1 MGKTRDTGHLQNIIK
16 YDNNDNIGIGVTPTV
31 KLDVSGSGKF
41 SGDITVGD
49 IPNATTDT
57 DKFLVSDAGLVKHR
71 TGSEVKSDIGL
82 SDVNNTSDA
91 NKPISTATQTA
102 LDLITDVNWTGDYN
116 NGVTYTV
123 GDGVMFN
130 GASFRMIAA
139 IGAAGYNPVGYPAN
153 WLQVTDYVSAN
164 DIGLGNVDNTSDV
177 NKPISS
183 ATQTALDNKVDKV
196 IGKELSTNDY
206 TTTEKNK
213 LAGIAAGAEVNV
225 NADWNA
231 TSGDAQILNK
241 PIIPTQVVPVG
252 GTTGQILAK
261 VDDTDYNLEWIE
273 NYANYTSVLKHT
285 VKAGEAINKGQAV
298 YVSSAN
304 GTNIIVSKAS
314 NVSEATSSKTMGLL
328 AQTLATNGN
337 GFVVTEGLLS
347 GLNTIGATAG
357 DPVWLGTGGNLIYG
371 LLNKPYA
378 PAHLVFIGIV
388 TRVNSNNGEIF
399 VKVQNGFELKEIHD
413 VDLIT
418 TTPINGHLLGFNGT
432 LWVNKTVAGWLGY
445 TPVTDARTV
454 STTSPLQGGGDLSV
468 NRTLSIT
475 QAGISSDGYLS
486 STDWNTFNGKQN
498 ALGFTPYNSTNPAG
512 YISGITS
519 GNVTTALGFTPENSA
534 NRGTANGYA
543 SLDGSGLVPST
554 QLPSY
559 VDDVLEYAN
568 LAGFP
573 ATGATGKIYVAIDTN
588 KTYRWSG
595 SAYIYIT
602 SGAVDSVAGR
612 TGVVSLTSSDVGL
625 SNVENKSSATIRSE
639 ISSSNVTTALGFTP
653 YNATNPNGYI
663 SGITSGN
670 VTTALGYT
678 PANASGTTNYVSK
691 FTGTTTLGNSL
702 LFDNGTNVGVGTT
715 SPTGKLSLYDTT
727 DVWLNVTRNSSF
739 VNIGVDSTGTFYNTN
754 SNHRFVYNSG
764 SNEAMRITS
773 AGNVGIGTSSP
784 GVRFVNAGAP
794 LADNPTLGSGTIGAN
809 AILSA
814 NGLYGLYT
822 GVSSNGNVWQQVQRN
837 DANTTVYSLLL
848 NPYGGNVGIGTSSP
862 STKLEVY
869 GTDNSGDRTNP
880 YNVLTVTADNPSL
893 PYNGFGGGMLFKNRA
908 YTSGIVNSARVR
920 SRINNDSVS
929 SFGGS
934 LHFDVTPTVGG
945 SLTEA
950 MMINYNGNVGIGT
963 TSPSSKLQVDGA
975 GYSFITGYDSGNRR
989 VYIGLDSAGEPSI
1002 QGALSNGTA
1011 RQISINPSGGNVGI
1025 GTATPS
1031 VELAL
1036 FNSSTPRFHLQNSTS
1051 GTGSTSGFQIALSS
1065 TDSYLWNFQNG
1076 ANIFG
1081 TNNSERMRITST
1093 GNVGIGTT
1101 SPAAKLDVNGDA
1113 LINNVTIGRGPG
1125 NISTN
1130 TALGTGALDSTT
1142 TANYNIAVGWGAN
1155 TNNNANGLT
1164 AIGVDLNVGPDTGN
1178 LGQDCLAIAQFNS
1191 NADSAQVPHIYAPKP
1206 ISIGG
1211 GATNIITFDLLHYAG
1226 AIVEYMIRLDD
1237 GNDYAVGTVYM
1248 GWKTSGSGN
1257 MIDKR
1262 QIEWNNMSGFVFSL
1276 GGSGQTLVL
1285 TNTSGNNAWIR
1296 ITVRGMMTN

>member
-91 NKPISTATQTA
+91 NKPISIATQTA

-486 STDWNTFNGKQN
+486 STDWSTFNGKQSV
-498 ALGFTPYNSTNPAG
+498 LQVTPVTLLVSGWSLVSGLYEYNYANSNILSTSIVDAIPSNSTIA
-512 YISGITS
+512 I
-519 GNVTTALGFTPENSA
+519 VQTAEFL
-534 NRGTANGYA
+534 
-543 SLDGSGLVPST
+543 PST
-554 QLPSY
+554 LSSSGSVKLYANNLPSA
-559 VDDVLEYAN
+559 DV
-568 LAGFP
+568 
-573 ATGATGKIYVAIDTN
+573 I
-588 KTYRWSG
+588 
-595 SAYIYIT
+595 
-602 SGAVDSVAGR
+602 
-612 TGVVSLTSSDVGL
+612 
-625 SNVENKSSATIRSE
+625 
-639 ISSSNVTTALGFTP
+639 VTF
-653 YNATNPNGYI
+653 
-663 SGITSGN
+663 
-670 VTTALGYT
+670 
-678 PANASGTTNYVSK
+678 
-691 FTGTTTLGNSL
+691 
-702 LFDNGTNVGVGTT
+702 
-715 SPTGKLSLYDTT
+715 
-727 DVWLNVTRNSSF
+727 
-739 VNIGVDSTGTFYNTN
+739 
-754 SNHRFVYNSG
+754 
-764 SNEAMRITS
+764 
-773 AGNVGIGTSSP
+773 
-784 GVRFVNAGAP
+784 
-794 LADNPTLGSGTIGAN
+794 
-809 AILSA
+809 
-814 NGLYGLYT
+814 
-822 GVSSNGNVWQQVQRN
+822 
-837 DANTTVYSLLL
+837 
-848 NPYGGNVGIGTSSP
+848 
-862 STKLEVY
+862 
-869 GTDNSGDRTNP
+869 
-880 YNVLTVTADNPSL
+880 
-893 PYNGFGGGMLFKNRA
+893 
-908 YTSGIVNSARVR
+908 
-920 SRINNDSVS
+920 
-929 SFGGS
+929 
-934 LHFDVTPTVGG
+934 
-945 SLTEA
+945 
-950 MMINYNGNVGIGT
+950 
-963 TSPSSKLQVDGA
+963 
-975 GYSFITGYDSGNRR
+975 
-989 VYIGLDSAGEPSI
+989 
-1002 QGALSNGTA
+1002 
-1011 RQISINPSGGNVGI
+1011 
-1025 GTATPS
+1025 
-1031 VELAL
+1031 
-1036 FNSSTPRFHLQNSTS
+1036 
-1051 GTGSTSGFQIALSS
+1051 
-1065 TDSYLWNFQNG
+1065 
-1076 ANIFG
+1076 NIF
-1081 TNNSERMRITST
+1081 N
-1093 GNVGIGTT
+1093 
-1101 SPAAKLDVNGDA
+1101 
-1113 LINNVTIGRGPG
+1113 
-1125 NISTN
+1125 
-1130 TALGTGALDSTT
+1130 
-1142 TANYNIAVGWGAN
+1142 
-1155 TNNNANGLT
+1155 
-1164 AIGVDLNVGPDTGN
+1164 
-1178 LGQDCLAIAQFNS
+1178 
-1191 NADSAQVPHIYAPKP
+1191 
-1206 ISIGG
+1206 
-1211 GATNIITFDLLHYAG
+1211 
-1226 AIVEYMIRLDD
+1226 
-1237 GNDYAVGTVYM
+1237 
-1248 GWKTSGSGN
+1248 
-1257 MIDKR
+1257 
-1262 QIEWNNMSGFVFSL
+1262 
-1276 GGSGQTLVL
+1276 
-1285 TNTSGNNAWIR
+1285 
-1296 ITVRGMMTN
+1296 